1 MSMQV
6 CIRLALAVVL
16 TLPFAYADGGAAT
29 LRVPEEYETIEAA
42 LAAAYRTYTV
52 DIAAGTYYEHDLVWP
67 PEVSIL
73 GRTGNPEDVIIDA
86 QEQGRVLWGEDL
98 VHENVLAYVTLCRGD
113 AQGAGCGLRVE
124 GDPIIHDVI
133 IEHCVSGNGVY
144 GIGMYSVGGIT
155 IVDCIFRY
163 NQSDGEI
170 TKGGGAWLDSYSPH
184 QPIWV
189 NNVEVYGNRANYGS
203 GLYMN
208 TYGGTLE
215 NL

>member
-1 MSMQV
+1 MNKH
-6 CIRLALAVVL
+6 IRIYLTLSAILALLFV
-16 TLPFAYADGGAAT
+16 YADGRATT
-29 LRVPEEYETIEAA
+29 LRVPEDYETIEAA

-86 QEQGRVLWGEDL
+86 QKQGRVLWGEDL
-98 VHENVLAYVTLCRGD
+98 VHENVLAYVTLCNGD
-113 AQGAGCGLRVE
+113 AQGWPGSGIWSE

-133 IEHCVSGNGVY
+133 IEHCTSWTGR
-144 GIGMYSVGGIT
+144 GIGLYSVGGIT
-155 IVDCIFRY
+155 IEDCIFRY
-163 NQSDGEI
+163 NQSDGENA
-170 TKGGGAWLDSYSPH
+170 KGGGAWLDSYSPH